1 MGGQLIIKK
10 IFNNNVVLTED
21 EQTSEMIAMGKGLA
35 YQKKVGD
42 SFDSTLIDKRFLL
55 ESEESDNRIYELL
68 SDIPPDYL
76 EMADEIIQHG
86 KKETG
91 VKLSKS
97 LYISLMDHL
106 NFALERY
113 EKGLFIK
120 NTLLFEIKK
129 LYPVE
134 YKIGLYG
141 VSVINKKLNVQM
153 PEDEA
158 GFIALHFLNA
168 QQDSIGM
175 SQTVEYTKM
184 IQGIIQIVELFYK
197 TTLDQDSMNYNRFV
211 THLRYL
217 SLRIQSREG
226 VTDKDEMLFQ
236 QVKENYPIAYQCS
249 LKIKNY
255 LKTKYGAELSN
266 EELTYF
272 MIHIQR
278 VTSR

>member
-141 VSVINKKLNVQM
+141 VSVINKKLNVEM